1 VLAKKA
7 KDEEEIAQTASA
19 RARNKVLELQQS
31 RQRMNDLLDDYKQRA
46 LDAQSKLQTMAQ
58 ATNSR
63 QFLMQLQTLVDRVD
77 NDLKVALRELEQAKA
92 EKEGRPVHADPLEEK
107 KDRLKIRKQEKLLKQ
122 MKLWPLFELEISLMP
137 MLLAMRQRGV
147 RVDLKAAE
155 RLYDTMLKKQTDE
168 NRNFGVSIW

>member
-1 VLAKKA
+1 MKPRSCWSVLAKKA

-92 EKEGRPVHADPLEEK
+92 VSLQATHQRMKMETM
-107 KDRLKIRKQEKLLKQ
+107 QEKDLQ
-122 MKLWPLFELEISLMP
+122 AVQQWE
-137 MLLAMRQRGV
+137 RQRDQKEMDSLGLTLYN
-147 RVDLKAAE
+147 LKA
-155 RLYDTMLKKQTDE
+155 
-168 NRNFGVSIW
+168 

>member
-1 VLAKKA
+1 MKPRSCWSVLAKKA

-92 EKEGRPVHADPLEEK
+92 VSLQATHQRMKMETMHEKDLQAVQQWE
-107 KDRLKIRKQEKLLKQ
+107 
-122 MKLWPLFELEISLMP
+122 
-137 MLLAMRQRGV
+137 RQRDQKEMDSLGLTLYN
-147 RVDLKAAE
+147 LKA
-155 RLYDTMLKKQTDE
+155 
-168 NRNFGVSIW
+168 

>member
-31 RQRMNDLLDDYKQRA
+31 RQRINDLLDDYKQRA

-92 EKEGRPVHADPLEEK
+92 VLLQATHQRMKMETM
-107 KDRLKIRKQEKLLKQ
+107 QEKDLQ
-122 MKLWPLFELEISLMP
+122 AVQQWE
-137 MLLAMRQRGV
+137 RQRDQKEMDSLGLTLYN
-147 RVDLKAAE
+147 LKA
-155 RLYDTMLKKQTDE
+155 
-168 NRNFGVSIW
+168 

>member
-1 VLAKKA
+1 MKPRSCWSVLAKKA

-19 RARNKVLELQQS
+19 RARIKVLELQQS

-92 EKEGRPVHADPLEEK
+92 VSLQATHQRMKMETM
-107 KDRLKIRKQEKLLKQ
+107 QEKDLQ
-122 MKLWPLFELEISLMP
+122 AVQQWE
-137 MLLAMRQRGV
+137 RQRDQKEMDSLGLTLYN
-147 RVDLKAAE
+147 LKA
-155 RLYDTMLKKQTDE
+155 
-168 NRNFGVSIW
+168 

>member
-1 VLAKKA
+1 MKPRSCWSVLAKKA

-77 NDLKVALRELEQAKA
+77 TDLKVALRELEQAKA
-92 EKEGRPVHADPLEEK
+92 VSLQATHQRMKMETM
-107 KDRLKIRKQEKLLKQ
+107 QEKDLQ
-122 MKLWPLFELEISLMP
+122 AVQQWE
-137 MLLAMRQRGV
+137 RQRDQKEMDSLGLTLYN
-147 RVDLKAAE
+147 LKA
-155 RLYDTMLKKQTDE
+155 
-168 NRNFGVSIW
+168 

>member
-1 VLAKKA
+1 MKPRSCWSVLAKKA

-46 LDAQSKLQTMAQ
+46 LEAQSKLQTMAQ

-77 NDLKVALRELEQAKA
+77 NDLKMALRELEQAKA
-92 EKEGRPVHADPLEEK
+92 VLLQATHQRMKMETM
-107 KDRLKIRKQEKLLKQ
+107 QEKDLQ
-122 MKLWPLFELEISLMP
+122 AVQQWE
-137 MLLAMRQRGV
+137 RQRDQKDMDSLGLTLYN
-147 RVDLKAAE
+147 LKA
-155 RLYDTMLKKQTDE
+155 
-168 NRNFGVSIW
+168 

>member
-1 VLAKKA
+1 MKPRSCWSVLAKKA

-92 EKEGRPVHADPLEEK
+92 VSLQATHQRMKMETM
-107 KDRLKIRKQEKLLKQ
+107 QEKDLQ
-122 MKLWPLFELEISLMP
+122 AVQTWE
-137 MLLAMRQRGV
+137 RQRDQKEMDSLGLTLYN
-147 RVDLKAAE
+147 LKA
-155 RLYDTMLKKQTDE
+155 
-168 NRNFGVSIW
+168 